1 MTKIHNNLRLLG
13 KGVMGLLSRADVTA
27 TLSVLS
33 LAAAPAFAGPEGE
46 QVVRGDVRFERRGNE
61 MWITAGRNSIIN
73 YRTFNIASGETV
85 RFIQPDAQSRVLNRV
100 MTAAPTRIDGS
111 LLANGR
117 VYIVNP
123 AGVYFGQNAV
133 VDVNGLHAAAG
144 RMSDSDFVR
153 GVDRYTHM
161 RGSVIN
167 EGQIRAN
174 AVALVGQQ
182 VGNFGTIVA
191 PQGTVVLAAGQDV
204 IVGERGGNVVVR
216 IPRHSGGTQATVTNA
231 GEINAAGGKV
241 TMAAGDMLGAAM
253 FNSGRIAASDVR
265 METVGRGTTTVS
277 GVIDASN
284 ANGTGGTIRV
294 LGEHVALQNATLDA
308 SGTTGGT
315 IMVGG
320 NFYGQGPERNSSTTT
335 VDAGSTLRADG
346 STGDAGH
353 VVAWSDGTTRFDG
366 MIYARAQG
374 DVGRGGVAE
383 VSGKEHVSIGG
394 HAYLHGKTGEGSFLI
409 DPGSVTIVDGG
420 NTAPGGALDTFN
432 DAWIIDQLQTGG
444 ATLTISTANSTNAG
458 TEDLTVDAAADLTYN
473 SAQNLVLNG
482 ANSVVI
488 NGTINNAGTG
498 GLSLTGGAIN
508 VANSVTV
515 GGTISTNGSSF
526 VNTGAIN
533 AGGAVTL
540 TQTGAVNVDANIT
553 AGTSFTSNNSGIGG
567 TFDSSGFTI
576 DANAGG
582 ITISHAGDA
591 VSVGNVDASG
601 AIAVTGANV
610 VQAGTA
616 DAASYDIDATG
627 LITVNGAVTV
637 TGTAGF
643 TAESAGFTNSGGGS
657 ITANNAAGLIN
668 INSTAGNITLGGT
681 LTAGTGGI
689 TLVSASSAQINQNAA
704 MSTTGAFTAYAS
716 GLYDAAANITGSSI
730 FIQAGFGGSGN
741 LDLNASTL
749 NADSIYLRAGD
760 GATGGNASIVDFS
773 GNPTFA
779 DTAGTGRPSAF
790 TMRQD
795 ASITDAN
802 IASLARFQTGSIAG
816 MNYSIRS
823 DAGSVTNSTAN
834 KLNGTTLAING
845 LTGVTLAADLNL
857 ISIDVTG
864 ATTLSADLT
873 TGSGPMRFRNAVAL
887 GAANRSITGGAVTFD
902 STIASTGGGLGIA
915 NSGTLTLGGAVS
927 LTGAGAFT
935 QSGTGGVA
943 LNANV
948 STQNQNVSF
957 NGPITVGA
965 NATID
970 AGTATIAIAD
980 DIGLANR
987 TLTLTGDEIDFT
999 GGAGSISGSGGSIV
1013 LQPSASGVTIGVA
1026 GGAGT
1031 LDLSNTDLAALG
1043 TGIDSIAI
1051 GRAADNHA
1059 ITINTTA
1066 FNSATTFRAGS
1077 GGTIAVN
1084 GDLGGNGSASLT
1096 LIGATTLNADIVT
1109 ASNAITITGDV
1120 TLGAA
1125 QSTYT
1130 LDTTANGSGAGA
1142 NISVSGTINGESA
1155 GTRSLTVRA
1164 GSSDVTT
1171 GNVGE
1176 TNRLGALTI
1185 TSVDDANF
1193 GTVNADTIAQTAGTG
1208 TSTFGDIT
1216 AATEVNLVGTN
1227 FDFQDATV
1235 TNLDFFVQNSGT
1247 ATFNGDIT
1255 TTAGAFA
1262 QAGTGTVSLGGDITS
1277 GLGVDIAGAITLTGD
1292 SAISSSGG
1300 VVFVGSTVNGTHD
1313 LTVTGLD
1320 IEFAGDV
1327 GGTNALDVL
1336 TITGD
1341 GVTFTGSVAAGS
1353 IAVTADNNVT
1363 INDDLTATTIS
1374 ILGGFDGTGNLTFAN
1389 PGISLSADAINLAVG
1404 DSATGGTASLNLGTN
1419 TPTFRSAAGG
1429 STSPTAVFLTQDA
1442 AFTDADLPGA
1452 SAFAG
1457 GLSGMSYSITSRDGN
1472 IVIAD
1477 ADKVTGTLL
1486 TLSAALGVEVT
1497 DSLNLQSFFTD
1508 SDIEFAGDLQTS
1520 GDITINGT
1528 LTLTGATRFN
1538 SGLGATSLNVVAA
1551 GTNDFAVTADSLDL
1565 NGSITGTRTLVLQPG
1580 TASRDVRL
1588 GGGTASG
1595 SFLELNATELTR
1607 IADGWDQIYIGKADG
1622 TGLMFLGGDVTVF
1635 DPTIFRMNGSGG
1647 RMDLGHRVTGSDNA
1661 FLRFFSD
1668 GNITL
1673 YDNVVT
1679 NGNFIEFAGDVVLQT
1694 NAIVDS
1700 TNGGAAA
1707 AGADI
1712 SFRGLID
1719 SAPSTL
1725 RSLNVTAGTGG
1736 AARLEGEVGLFN
1748 SLDSLTVS
1756 ASGIQLDKVTTTGGQ
1771 TYNGVAYLDGNLTS
1785 TNTGSILFGNGIVL
1799 TDDVDIVSAG
1809 GTGNN
1814 ITITGSIDSFTQ
1826 GSEKNI
1832 RMNSGFG
1839 DLTVTGDSG
1848 AGIAVAGFGA
1858 TGANILTGGVRSLG
1872 NVIYNGLTT
1881 LDGNVSGAVVSFSDD
1896 LNLLDNTS
1904 LTARSSAT
1912 FAGEVLSE
1920 ANQGHNLIITS
1931 PVTTFIGDV
1940 GATATRE
1947 LGRLATSGATNINAS
1962 TLRASGSISL
1972 GGAVQLNDDVS
1983 FTAGAGGLEFL
1994 NGMNSDST
2002 STPRSIVLNCPGEMF
2017 LNGSI
2022 GNTGRLASITTSG
2035 GGTIRIASAQV
2046 RTTATQDYAS
2056 AVIIDGNTAFTG
2068 SSISFAS
2075 TIDSGSSGARSVSVT
2090 ANGGTVLF
2098 SQAIGGTAP
2107 LSQFTVNAT
2116 SFTLPSVVTTGS
2128 QTYTGITTLT
2138 GNLTSTGSGAIA
2150 FSGVSQ
2156 LDGDVTITT
2165 AGNSGD
2171 SVSFASAVN
2180 AKNTSRAL
2188 TIDAGSGNVTFGSDV
2203 GFGTGT
2209 TDRQLASLSVSGG
2222 NIAIQGVQTSGS
2234 QSFDGNTN
2242 ARGNLTSTGTGSI
2255 SFDGALI
2262 LGTNLILTTASG
2274 GIFVDA
2280 TVNSDTTT
2288 RSLTL
2293 SSGGNSEKRLGGA
2306 VGATA
2311 QLSTITIN
2319 SDGTT
2324 TLAAPTIK
2332 TSGNQTYSGPVTLGD
2347 NVTIQSPAAVTFVG
2361 SVDSDTLSTLRTL
2374 TIDSTGG
2381 ALGTATVTLSGPVGG
2396 ITRLARLITAGTN
2409 GTARLGGNVTV
2420 AFGVDFFGPVK
2431 LLGSIIIDAKSGNH
2445 IYRSTIDTET
2455 GLAPANLT
2463 LLSTRTDSQPDR
2475 APFKFGGNIGAS
2487 NAIANLTIG
2496 GDLGNPYRAASIV
2509 FTDAYDTQGRILAEK
2524 VAATDSFAITTT
2536 GNFLMGA
2543 GQKLTAFGKLRINAG
2558 GSATLGDLVSLAEIT
2573 VNSNNIIL
2581 RARQPHTIFDNNF
2594 ETPDVLPSDTGADF
2608 VAAGGFVF
2616 STVPTVIG
2624 SGNAPIFASN
2634 TGIPDR
2640 NLGSFAFRRV
2650 IGRVVPALFTD
2661 TRSGGSNFLLPLDL
2675 RAVGPSSAQLATSL
2689 AGALPRDVTP
2699 GEAVTPPP
2707 ISSSM
2712 QSSLADM
2719 GIQTRSMTTEE
2730 TIDFLAGKATYDDVR
2745 PRSGFLA
2752 DDYRIATNRLS
2763 APAAQR
2769 AIDAYRALISKP
2781 EIDSN
2786 GNQVVDASGNP
2797 VMRDRTAD
2805 IKATL
2810 ARAWETYA
2818 VQAVNPS
2825 GIGFRAFLENRGPN
2839 ASTTEVQALKDLN
2852 AARETLTSIRAIGL
2866 SEYEASIPRRKIT
2879 GMIRPDSLG
2888 EQQLLEA
2895 IFGAPVKG

>member
-33 LAAAPAFAGPEGE
+33 LVAAPAFASPDGE

-100 MTAAPTRIDGS
+100 TTAAPTRIDGS

-153 GVDRYTHM
+153 GVNRYTHM
-161 RGSVIN
+161 SGSVIN
-167 EGQIRAN
+167 EGQIHAN
-174 AVALVGQQ
+174 AISLVGQQ

-216 IPRHSGGTQATVTNA
+216 IPRTSGGTQATVTNA
-231 GEINAAGGKV
+231 GEINASGGKV

-277 GVIDASN
+277 GVIDASST
-284 ANGTGGTIRV
+284 NGAGGTIRV

-308 SGTTGGT
+308 SGTTGGR

-320 NFYGQGPERNSSTTT
+320 NFYGQGPERRSTTTT

-346 STGDAGH
+346 RTGDAGH

-374 DVGRGGVAE
+374 EVGNGGVAE
-383 VSGKEHVSIGG
+383 VSGKQHVSIGG

-488 NGTINNAGTG
+488 NGVINNVGTG
-498 GLSLTGGAIN
+498 GVSLTGGAIN

-515 GGTISTNGSSF
+515 GGAFSTTGSTF

-533 AGGAVTL
+533 AGGAVAL

-567 TFDSSGFTI
+567 SFDSSGFTI

-582 ITISHAGDA
+582 VTISHAGDA
-591 VSVGNVDASG
+591 VSIGNVDATG

-610 VQAGTA
+610 VQSGTA

-643 TAESAGFTNSGGGS
+643 TADSAGFTNSGGGS

-668 INSTAGNITLGGT
+668 INSTAGNVTLGGT

-704 MSTTGAFTAYAS
+704 MSTTGAFTAYSS
-716 GLYDAAANITGSSI
+716 GLYDAGANITASAISI
-730 FIQAGFGGSGN
+730 EAGFGGSGN

-749 NADSIYLRAGD
+749 NANSIYLRAGD
-760 GATGGNASIVDFS
+760 GAAGGNSSIVDFS

-779 DTAGTGRPSAF
+779 DTAGTGRPLFF

-795 ASITDAN
+795 ASIADAN
-802 IASLARFQTGSIAG
+802 IAPLARFQTGSIAG
-816 MNYSIRS
+816 MTYSIRS

-845 LTGVTLAADLNL
+845 LTGVTLAADLSL
-857 ISIDVTG
+857 TSLDVTG

-887 GAANRSITGGAVTFD
+887 GASNRSLTGGAVTFD

-957 NGPITVGA
+957 NGPTTLGA
-965 NATID
+965 NSTID
-970 AGTATIAIAD
+970 AGTATIAFAD
-980 DIGLANR
+980 DVNLAGR
-987 TLTLTGDEIDFT
+987 ILTLSSDEIDFT
-999 GGAGSISGSGGSIV
+999 GGTGSVGGTGGTLI
-1013 LQPSASGVTIGVA
+1013 LQPSASGVSIGVA

-1031 LDLSNTDLAALG
+1031 LDLSSTDIAAFG
-1043 TGIDSIAI
+1043 PGITSIVI
-1051 GRAADNHA
+1051 GRAAGNHA
-1059 ITINTTA
+1059 ITINTTS

-1096 LIGATTLNADIVT
+1096 LIGTTTLNADIVT
-1109 ASNAITITGDV
+1109 ANNAITITGDV
-1120 TLGAA
+1120 VLGNV
-1125 QSTYT
+1125 QSLYT

-1142 NISVSGTINGESA
+1142 NISVSGTVNGESA
-1155 GTRSLTVRA
+1155 GTRALDLRA
-1164 GSSDVTT
+1164 GTGDVAT
-1171 GNVGE
+1171 GNVGN
-1176 TNRLGALTI
+1176 TNRLDSLTI
-1185 TSVDDANF
+1185 TSADDATF
-1193 GTVNADTIAQTAGTG
+1193 GTVNADSIAQTAGTG
-1208 TSTFGDIT
+1208 TTTFGNIT
-1216 AATEVNLVGTN
+1216 AANDVNVAGTN
-1227 FDFQDATV
+1227 FSFQDATV
-1235 TNLDFFVQNSGT
+1235 GGLFNQSGT
-1247 ATFNGDIT
+1247 GI
-1255 TTAGAFA
+1255 
-1262 QAGTGTVSLGGDITS
+1262 VSLGGDIAA
-1277 GLGVDIAGAITLTGD
+1277 GLGIDIAGAITLTAD
-1292 SAISSSGG
+1292 TTIATTSGTTS
-1300 VVFVGSTVNGTHD
+1300 FGSTIDGAHD
-1313 LTVTGLD
+1313 LIVTGAD
-1320 IEFAGDV
+1320 IQFAGDI
-1327 GGTNALDVL
+1327 GGTAALDALSV
-1336 TITGD
+1336 TGD
-1341 GVTFTGSVAAGS
+1341 GVIFSGSARATTITVA
-1353 IAVTADNNVT
+1353 ADNNVT
-1363 INDDLTATTIS
+1363 INNDLTATTLS
-1374 ILGGFDGTGNLTFAN
+1374 IAGGVDGTGNLAFAN
-1389 PGISLSADAINLAVG
+1389 AGISLSADSITLAVG
-1404 DSATGGTASLNLGTN
+1404 DSAAGGTASLNLATN
-1419 TPTFRSAAGG
+1419 TPTFRGAAGG
-1429 STSPTAVFLTQDA
+1429 STSPTSLTLTQDA

-1457 GLSGMSYSITSRDGN
+1457 GLSGLTYSITSRDGN

-1477 ADKVTGTLL
+1477 GDKVAGTFL
-1486 TLSAALGVEVT
+1486 TLNAGLGVEVQ
-1497 DSLNLQSFFTD
+1497 DSLSLRSFFTD
-1508 SDIEFAGDLQTS
+1508 SDMEFGGDLQTT

-1528 LTLTGATRFN
+1528 LTLTGATGFN
-1538 SGLGATSLNVVAA
+1538 SGSGATSIQDVVA
-1551 GTNDFAVTADSLDL
+1551 GTNDFAISADSLAV
-1565 NGSITGTRTLVLQPG
+1565 GGTITGSRTLVLQPG

-1588 GGGTASG
+1588 GGGAGSG
-1595 SFLELNATELTR
+1595 SFFELNGAELAR
-1607 IADGWDQIYIGKADG
+1607 ITDGWNQIFIGREDG
-1622 TGLMFLGGDVTVF
+1622 AGLLFLTGDVTVL
-1635 DPTIFRMNGSGG
+1635 DPTVFRMNGSGG
-1647 RMDLGHRVTGSDNA
+1647 RMDISGRVTGADNA
-1661 FLRFFSD
+1661 NLRFRSN

-1673 YDNVVT
+1673 YDDVFS
-1679 NGNFIEFAGDVVLQT
+1679 NGNFIEFAGSVVLQAD
-1694 NAIVDS
+1694 AIVDS
-1700 TNGGAAA
+1700 TNAGAAA

-1719 SAPSTL
+1719 SVVSTSH
-1725 RSLNVTAGTGG
+1725 SLNVNAGTGG
-1736 AARLEGEVGLFN
+1736 AARLEGEVGFN
-1748 SLDSLTVS
+1748 QDLGSLTIS
-1756 ASGIQLDKVTTTGGQ
+1756 GSGIQLAKVSTTNGQ
-1771 TYNGVAYLDGNLTS
+1771 SYNGTTFLSDDIISTTS
-1785 TNTGSILFGNGIVL
+1785 GSILFGNDIVL
-1799 TDDVDIVSAG
+1799 FGDANIISAG
-1809 GTGNN
+1809 GAGNN
-1814 ITITGSIDSFTQ
+1814 ITITGGIASQTA
-1826 GSEKNI
+1826 GSENNI
-1832 RMNSGFG
+1832 ALNSGLG
-1839 DLTVTGDSG
+1839 DLTITGDVG
-1848 AGIAVAGFGA
+1848 EGTRVASFGA
-1858 TGANILTGGVRSLG
+1858 TGANISTGGVRSLG
-1872 NVIYNGLTT
+1872 DVVYNGVATV
-1881 LDGNVSGAVVSFSDD
+1881 DGDIFGSIVTFSDD
-1896 LNLLDNTS
+1896 LNITDNTGV
-1904 LTARSSAT
+1904 TATSSAS
-1912 FAGEVLSE
+1912 FAGAILSE
-1920 ANQGHNLIITS
+1920 ANQGHNIIINS

-1940 GATATRE
+1940 GGVATRE
-1947 LGRLATSGATNINAS
+1947 LGRIVTSGATNINAS
-1962 TLRASGSISL
+1962 ALRATGGISL
-1972 GGAVQLNDDVS
+1972 GGAVQLNNDVT
-1983 FTAGAGGLEFL
+1983 FTAGPGGLEFL
-1994 NGMNSDST
+1994 GGMNSDSVG
-2002 STPRSIVLNCPGEMF
+2002 TPRSIVLNCPGEMF
-2017 LNGSI
+2017 ISGSV
-2022 GNTGRLASITTSG
+2022 GNTNRLASITTSG
-2035 GGTIRIASAQV
+2035 GGTIRLAAPQI

-2056 AVIIDGNTAFTG
+2056 AVIIEDSTAFTG

-2075 TIDSGSSGARSVSVT
+2075 TIDSGVFGPRAVSVT
-2090 ANGGTVLF
+2090 ANGGSVLF
-2098 SQAIGGTAP
+2098 SQPVGGTGP
-2107 LSQFTVNAT
+2107 LSQFSVTAT
-2116 SFTLPSVVTTGS
+2116 SFTLPGVVTTGS

-2138 GNLTSTGSGAIA
+2138 GDLTSTGAGAIA

-2156 LDGDVTITT
+2156 LDADVTITT
-2165 AGNSGD
+2165 GGNAGDN
-2171 SVSFASAVN
+2171 VSFASTLN

-2188 TIDAGSGNVTFGSDV
+2188 TVNAGDGNVTFGSDV

-2209 TDRQLASLSVSGG
+2209 TDRQLTSLTVTGG
-2222 NIAIQGVQTSGS
+2222 NIALQGVQTSGL
-2234 QSFDGNTN
+2234 QFFDGTSTV
-2242 ARGNLTSTGTGSI
+2242 RGNLTSTGAGSI
-2255 SFDGALI
+2255 SFNGALV
-2262 LGTNLILTTASG
+2262 LGTNLTLTTASG

-2319 SDGTT
+2319 GDGTT

-2347 NVTIQSPAAVTFVG
+2347 NVTIQTPTAVTFVG
-2361 SVDSDTLSTLRTL
+2361 SIDSDSISTLRTL

-2381 ALGTATVTLSGPVGG
+2381 VAGTAAVTLSGPVGG
-2396 ITRLARLITAGTN
+2396 TTRLSRLVTAGP
-2409 GTARLGGNVTV
+2409 GSARLGGNITV
-2420 AFGVDFFGPVK
+2420 ANGVDFFGPVR
-2431 LLGSIIIDAKSGNH
+2431 LLGSIVIDAKTGTH
-2445 IYRSTIDTET
+2445 VYRSTIDTET
-2455 GLAPANLT
+2455 SLSPANLT
-2463 LLSTRTDSQPDR
+2463 LLSTRSDVQPDR
-2475 APFKFGGNIGAS
+2475 APFKFGGNIGGT
-2487 NAIANLTIG
+2487 NAIANLTLG
-2496 GDLGNPYRAASIV
+2496 ADLATPYRAATIV
-2509 FTDAYDTQGRILAEK
+2509 FSDSFDTQGRVLASG
-2524 VAATDSFAITTT
+2524 VAATDLFTITTT

-2543 GQKLTAFGKLRINAG
+2543 GQKITAFGRLRINAG
-2558 GSATLGDLVSLAEIT
+2558 GSATLGDLTSLADIT
-2573 VNSNNIIL
+2573 VTSNNIIL
-2581 RARQPHTIFDNNF
+2581 RARQGGNVYDNTF
-2594 ETPDVLPSDTGADF
+2594 ESPDLTPADTGLDF
-2608 VAAGGFVF
+2608 VAAGGFAF
-2616 STVPTVIG
+2616 SSVPTVVG

-2634 TGIPDR
+2634 SGVPAN
-2640 NLGSFAFRRV
+2640 NLSGFAFRRIV
-2650 IGRVVPALFTD
+2650 GNVVPALFTD

-2675 RAVGPSSAQLATSL
+2675 RAFGPSAAQLATSL
-2689 AGALPRDVTP
+2689 AGALARDVTP
-2699 GEAVTPPP
+2699 GESVTPPP

-2719 GIQTRSMTTEE
+2719 GIQTRSLTPEE
-2730 TIDFLAGKATYDDVR
+2730 TIDLLAGNATYDDVR

-2786 GNQVVDASGNP
+2786 GNPIVDASGNP

-2805 IKATL
+2805 IKASL

-2818 VQAVNPS
+2818 VQAVSPS
-2825 GIGFRAFLENRGPN
+2825 GVGFRAFLENRGPT

-2852 AARETLTSIRAIGL
+2852 AAREALTSIRAIGL

-2879 GMIRPDSLG
+2879 GMIRPDSLSD
-2888 EQQLLEA
+2888 QQLLEA
-2895 IFGAPVKG
+2895 IFGAPIKA

>member
-1 MTKIHNNLRLLG
+1 MTTIHSNLRLLG

-100 MTAAPTRIDGS
+100 TTAAPTRIDGS

-144 RMSDSDFVR
+144 RMSDADFVR

-182 VGNFGTIVA
+182 VGNFGSIVA

-216 IPRHSGGTQATVTNA
+216 IPRTSGGTQATVTNA
-231 GEINAAGGKV
+231 GEINASGGRV

-265 METVGRGTTTVS
+265 VETVGRGTTTVS

-284 ANGTGGTIRV
+284 TNGAGGTIRV

-308 SGTTGGT
+308 SGMTGGK

-320 NFYGQGPERNSSTTT
+320 NFYGQGPERNSTTTT

-346 STGDAGH
+346 LSGDAGR

-366 MIYARAQG
+366 MIYARAQS
-374 DVGRGGVAE
+374 DVGSGGVAE
-383 VSGKEHVSIGG
+383 VSGKQHVSVGG

-432 DAWIIDQLQTGG
+432 DAWIIDQLENGG

-458 TEDLTVDAAADLTYN
+458 TEDLTVDAAADLSYN

-508 VANSVTV
+508 VANSVAV
-515 GGTISTNGSSF
+515 GGAFSTNGSTF

-591 VSVGNVDASG
+591 VSVGNVEASG

-668 INSTAGNITLGGT
+668 INSTAGNVTLGGT

-704 MSTTGAFTAYAS
+704 MSTTGAFTAYSS
-716 GLYDAAANITGSSI
+716 GLYDAAANITADSI

-741 LDLNASTL
+741 LDLNGSTL

-760 GATGGNASIVDFS
+760 GATGGNSSFVDFS

-779 DTAGTGRPSAF
+779 DTAGTGRPSFF

-795 ASITDAN
+795 ASIADAD

-816 MNYSIRS
+816 MTYSIRS

-845 LTGVTLAADLNL
+845 LTGVTLAADLSL
-857 ISIDVTG
+857 TSLDVTG

-887 GAANRSITGGAVTFD
+887 GAANRSLTGGVVTFD
-902 STIASTGGGLGIA
+902 STIASTGGGLAIS

-935 QSGTGGVA
+935 QSGAGGVA

-957 NGPITVGA
+957 NGPITVGGT
-965 NATID
+965 ATID
-970 AGTATIAIAD
+970 SGTATIAIAD
-980 DIGLANR
+980 DVNLAAN
-987 TLTLTGDEIDFT
+987 TLSLTGDEIDFT

-1031 LDLSNTDLAALG
+1031 LDLSSTDLAALG
-1043 TGIDSIAI
+1043 TGINSIAI
-1051 GRAADNHA
+1051 GRAAGNHA
-1059 ITINTTA
+1059 ITINSTA

-1077 GGTIAVN
+1077 GGTIAVD

-1096 LIGATTLNADIVT
+1096 LIGTTTLNADIVT
-1109 ASNAITITGDV
+1109 ANNAITITGDV
-1120 TLGAA
+1120 VLGTA
-1125 QSTYT
+1125 QSLYT

-1155 GTRSLTVRA
+1155 GTRSLTLRA
-1164 GSSDVTT
+1164 GSGDIAT
-1171 GNVGE
+1171 GNVGG
-1176 TNRLGALTI
+1176 TNRLEALAI
-1185 TSVDDANF
+1185 TSADDATF
-1193 GTVNADTIAQTAGTG
+1193 GTMNADTISQTAGTG
-1208 TSTFGDIT
+1208 TTTFGDIT

-1227 FDFQDATV
+1227 FSLQDAALGGTQ
-1235 TNLDFFVQNSGT
+1235 DFFIQHTGT
-1247 ATFNGDIT
+1247 ATLGGDIT
-1255 TTAGAFA
+1255 VGGAFV
-1262 QAGTGTVSLGGDITS
+1262 QAGTGSVSLGGDIAA
-1277 GLGVDIAGAITLTGD
+1277 GLGVDIAGAVTLTAD
-1292 SAISSSGG
+1292 AAVSTTSGG
-1300 VVFVGSTVNGTHD
+1300 TIFGSTIDGAQS
-1313 LTVTGLD
+1313 LTVTGAD

-1327 GGTNALDVL
+1327 GATTALGAL
-1336 TITGD
+1336 TVTGST
-1341 GVTFTGSVAAGS
+1341 VTFTGSAAASTIG
-1353 IAVTADNNVT
+1353 VTADND
-1363 INDDLTATTIS
+1363 IIFSDDITATTLTIA
-1374 ILGGFDGTGNLTFAN
+1374 GGVDGTGNLSFAN
-1389 PGISLSADAINLAVG
+1389 AGISLSADAITLAVG
-1404 DSATGGTASLNLGTN
+1404 DNASGGTASLNLGTN
-1419 TPTFRSAAGG
+1419 TPTFRGAAGG
-1429 STSPTAVFLTQDA
+1429 ASSPTSLSLTQDA

-1457 GLSGMSYSITSRDGN
+1457 GLSGLTYAITSRDGN

-1477 ADKVTGTLL
+1477 ADKVADTFL
-1486 TLSAALGVEVT
+1486 TLNAGLGVEIT
-1497 DSLNLQSFFTD
+1497 DSLILRSFFTD
-1508 SDIEFAGDLQTS
+1508 SDMEFGGDLQTS

-1528 LTLTGATRFN
+1528 LTLTGATRLN
-1538 SGLGATSLNVVAA
+1538 SGLGATSLNGVAA
-1551 GTNDFAVTADSLDL
+1551 GANDFAVTADSLAL
-1565 NGSITGTRTLVLQPG
+1565 GGSITGTRTLVLQPG
-1580 TASRDVRL
+1580 AASRDVRL
-1588 GGGTASG
+1588 GGSAASG
-1595 SFLELNATELTR
+1595 SFFELNAVELTR
-1607 IADGWDQIYIGKADG
+1607 IADGWNQVFIGKADG
-1622 TGLMFLGGDVTVF
+1622 SGLMFLGGDVTVF
-1635 DPTIFRMNGSGG
+1635 DPTVFRMNGSGG
-1647 RMDLGHRVTGSDNA
+1647 RMDIGHRVLGSDNA
-1661 FLRFFSD
+1661 SLRFFSD

-1673 YDNVVT
+1673 YDNVIT

-1694 NAIVDS
+1694 NALIDS
-1700 TNGGAAA
+1700 TNAGAAA

-1725 RSLNVTAGTGG
+1725 RTLNVTAGSSGS
-1736 AARLEGEVGLFN
+1736 ARLEGEVGLFN
-1748 SLDSLTVS
+1748 DLDSLTVS
-1756 ASGIQLDKVTTTGGQ
+1756 ASGIQLGKVTTTNGQ
-1771 TYNGVAYLDGNLTS
+1771 AYNGVAYLDGNITS
-1785 TNTGSILFGNGIVL
+1785 TNSGSILFGNGVVL

-1814 ITITGSIDSFTQ
+1814 ITITGPIDSFLQ
-1826 GSEKNI
+1826 GEEKNI

-1839 DLTVTGDSG
+1839 DLTITGDSG
-1848 AGIAVAGFGA
+1848 AGIALAGFGA
-1858 TGANILTGGVRSLG
+1858 TGANISTGGVRSLG

-1881 LDGNVSGAVVSFSDD
+1881 LDGNISGALVSFSDD
-1896 LNLLDNTS
+1896 LNLNDNTN
-1904 LTARSSAT
+1904 LAATVSAT
-1912 FAGEVLSE
+1912 FAGGVLSE

-1940 GATATRE
+1940 GGVATRE
-1947 LGRLATSGATNINAS
+1947 LGRLATSAATNINAS
-1962 TLRASGSISL
+1962 ALRASGSISL
-1972 GGAVQLNDDVS
+1972 GGAVQLNNDVT
-1983 FTAGAGGLEFL
+1983 FAAGAGGLEFL
-1994 NGMNSDST
+1994 SGMNSDSAG
-2002 STPRSIVLNCPGEMF
+2002 TPRSIVLNCPGEMF
-2017 LNGSI
+2017 INGSV
-2022 GNTGRLASITTSG
+2022 GATNRLASITTSG
-2035 GGTIRIASAQV
+2035 GGTIRLAAPQI

-2090 ANGGTVLF
+2090 ANGGSVLF
-2098 SQAIGGTAP
+2098 SQPIGGTAP
-2107 LSQFTVNAT
+2107 LSQFSVTAT
-2116 SFTLPSVVTTGS
+2116 SFTLPGVVTTGS

-2138 GNLTSTGSGAIA
+2138 GDLTSTGAGAIA

-2156 LDGDVTITT
+2156 LDADITITT
-2165 AGNSGD
+2165 GGNAGDN
-2171 SVSFASAVN
+2171 VSFASTLN
-2180 AKNTSRAL
+2180 SKDTSHAL

-2209 TDRQLASLSVSGG
+2209 TDCQLSSLTVTGG
-2222 NIAIQGVQTSGS
+2222 NIALQGVQTTGL
-2234 QSFDGNTN
+2234 QFFDGTSTV
-2242 ARGNLTSTGTGSI
+2242 RGNLTSTGSGSI

-2262 LGTNLILTTASG
+2262 LGTNLTLTTASG
-2274 GIFVDA
+2274 GIFIDA

-2288 RSLTL
+2288 RSLNL

-2306 VGATA
+2306 IGATA

-2332 TSGNQTYSGPVTLGD
+2332 TSGSQTYSGPVTLGD
-2347 NVTIQSPAAVTFVG
+2347 NVTIQSPAAVTFIG
-2361 SVDSDTLSTLRTL
+2361 AIDSDTISTLRTL

-2381 ALGTATVTLSGPVGG
+2381 VVGTAAVTLSGPVGG
-2396 ITRLARLITAGTN
+2396 TTRLSRLVTAGP
-2409 GTARLGGNVTV
+2409 GSARLGGNITV
-2420 AFGVDFFGPVK
+2420 ANGVDFFGPVR
-2431 LLGSIIIDAKSGNH
+2431 LLGSIVIDARTGTH

-2455 GLAPANLT
+2455 SLSPANLT
-2463 LLSTRTDSQPDR
+2463 LLSTRSDVQPDR

-2487 NAIANLTIG
+2487 NAIANLTLG
-2496 GDLGNPYRAASIV
+2496 ADLATPYRAATIV
-2509 FTDAYDTQGRILAEK
+2509 FSDSFDTQGRVLASG
-2524 VAATDSFAITTT
+2524 VAATDLFTITTT

-2543 GQKLTAFGKLRINAG
+2543 GQKLTAFGRLRINAG
-2558 GSATLGDLVSLAEIT
+2558 GSATLGDLVSLADISVT
-2573 VNSNNIIL
+2573 SNNIIL
-2581 RARQPHTIFDNNF
+2581 RARQNGNVYDNTF
-2594 ETPDVLPSDTGADF
+2594 ESPDLTPADTGTDF
-2608 VAAGGFVF
+2608 VAAGGFTF
-2616 STVPTVIG
+2616 SSTPTVVG

-2634 TGIPDR
+2634 SGVPANNLTG
-2640 NLGSFAFRRV
+2640 FAFRRV
-2650 IGRVVPALFTD
+2650 IGNVVASLFTD

-2675 RAVGPSSAQLATSL
+2675 RAFGPSSAQLATSL

-2707 ISSSM
+2707 ISSSIL
-2712 QSSLADM
+2712 SSLADM
-2719 GIQTRSMTTEE
+2719 GIQTRSLTPDE
-2730 TIDFLAGKATYDDVR
+2730 TIDLLAGNATYDDVR

-2763 APAAQR
+2763 APAAKR

-2786 GNQVVDASGNP
+2786 GNPVIDASGNP
-2797 VMRDRTAD
+2797 VMRDRTTD
-2805 IKATL
+2805 IKASL
-2810 ARAWETYA
+2810 ARSWETYA
-2818 VQAVNPS
+2818 VQAVSPS
-2825 GIGFRAFLENRGPN
+2825 GVGFRAFLENRGQG
-2839 ASTTEVQALKDLN
+2839 ASTTEVQALSDLN
-2852 AARETLTSIRAIGL
+2852 AAREALISIRAIGL

-2879 GMIRPDSLG
+2879 GMIRPDSLSD
-2888 EQQLLEA
+2888 QQLLEA

>member
-1 MTKIHNNLRLLG
+1 MTTIHNNLRLLG

-73 YRTFNIASGETV
+73 YRTFNIAAGETV

-100 MTAAPTRIDGS
+100 TTAAPTRIDGS

-153 GVDRYTHM
+153 GVNRFTHM
-161 RGSVIN
+161 TGSVVN

-174 AVALVGQQ
+174 AVSLVGQQ
-182 VGNFGTIVA
+182 VGNFGSIVA

-216 IPRHSGGTQATVTNA
+216 IPRTIGRTQATVTNA
-231 GEINAAGGKV
+231 GEINASGGKV

-265 METVGRGTTTVS
+265 LETAGRGTTTVS

-284 ANGTGGTIRV
+284 ANGAGGTIRV

-320 NFYGQGPERNSSTTT
+320 NFYGQRPERNSTTTT

-346 STGDAGH
+346 RTGDAGH

-366 MIYARAQG
+366 MIYARATG
-374 DVGRGGVAE
+374 EVGSGGVAE
-383 VSGKEHVSIGG
+383 VSGKQHVSIGG

-458 TEDLTVDAAADLTYN
+458 TEDLTVDAAADLSYN
-473 SAQNLVLNG
+473 STQNLVLNG

-515 GGTISTNGSSF
+515 GGGFSTNGSSF

-533 AGGAVTL
+533 AGGAVAL
-540 TQTGAVNVDANIT
+540 TQTGTVNVDANIT

-567 TFDSSGFTI
+567 SFDSSGFTI
-576 DANAGG
+576 DANGGG
-582 ITISHAGDA
+582 ITITHAGDA
-591 VSVGNVDASG
+591 VSIGDVDATG

-610 VQAGTA
+610 VQSGTA
-616 DAASYDIDATG
+616 DAESYDIDATG

-637 TGTAGF
+637 TGTVGF
-643 TAESAGFTNSGGGS
+643 TADSAGFTNSGGGS

-668 INSTAGNITLGGT
+668 INSTAGNVTLGGT

-689 TLVSASSAQINQNAA
+689 TLISASSAQIDQGAA
-704 MSTTGAFTAYAS
+704 VSTTGAFTAYAS
-716 GLYDAAANITGSSI
+716 GLYDSGANITGSSI
-730 FIQAGFGGSGN
+730 FIQAGYGGSGN

-760 GATGGNASIVDFS
+760 GASGGNASFVDFT

-779 DTAGTGRPSAF
+779 DTAGTGRPSFF

-795 ASITDAN
+795 ASIADAG

-816 MNYSIRS
+816 MTYSIRS

-845 LTGVTLAADLNL
+845 STGVTLAADLSL
-857 ISIDVTG
+857 ASLDVTG

-887 GAANRSITGGAVTFD
+887 GASNRSITGGAVTFD
-902 STIASTGGGLGIA
+902 STVTSTGGGLAIA

-927 LTGAGAFT
+927 LTGSGAFN

-943 LNANV
+943 LSANV
-948 STQNQNVSF
+948 STQNQNISF
-957 NGPITVGA
+957 NGPITVGG

-970 AGTATIAIAD
+970 SGTATIAVAD
-980 DIGLANR
+980 GINLASNA
-987 TLTLTGDEIDFT
+987 LTLTGDEIDFT
-999 GGAGSISGSGGSIV
+999 GGGGSVSGSGGSIV

-1031 LDLSNTDLAALG
+1031 LDISTTDLAALG
-1043 TGIDSIAI
+1043 TGINSIAI
-1051 GRAADNHA
+1051 GRAAGNTA
-1059 ITINTTA
+1059 ITINSTA

-1084 GDLGGNGSASLT
+1084 GDLGGNGAASLT
-1096 LIGATTLNADIVT
+1096 FIGTTTLNADIVT
-1109 ASNAITITGDV
+1109 TNNAITITGDV
-1120 TLGAA
+1120 VLGSA
-1125 QSTYT
+1125 QSLYT
-1130 LDTTANGSGAGA
+1130 LDTTANGSVAGA
-1142 NISVSGTINGESA
+1142 NVSVSGTINGESA
-1155 GTRSLTVRA
+1155 GTRALDLRA
-1164 GSSDVTT
+1164 GSGDVST
-1171 GNVGE
+1171 GDVGG
-1176 TNRLGALTI
+1176 TNRLSALTI
-1185 TSVDDANF
+1185 TSADDATF
-1193 GTVNADTIAQTAGTG
+1193 GTVNADSIAQTAGTG
-1208 TSTFGDIT
+1208 TTTFGDIT

-1227 FDFQDATV
+1227 FDFQDAAV
-1235 TNLDFFVQNSGT
+1235 ASLDFFVQNSGV

-1255 TTAGAFA
+1255 TTDGAFV
-1262 QAGTGTVSLGGDITS
+1262 QAGTGTVLLGGDITS
-1277 GLGVDIAGAITLTGD
+1277 GLGVDLSGAITLTGD
-1292 SAISSSGG
+1292 SVITSSGG
-1300 VVFVGSTVNGTHD
+1300 VVSFGSTIDGAHD
-1313 LTVTGLD
+1313 LSVSGGD
-1320 IEFAGDV
+1320 MEFAGDV
-1327 GGTNALDVL
+1327 GGTAALDAFSV
-1336 TITGD
+1336 TSD
-1341 GVTFTGSVAAGS
+1341 SVTFTGSARATTINVA
-1353 IAVTADNNVT
+1353 ADNNVT
-1363 INDDLTATTIS
+1363 ISDDFTATTLTIA
-1374 ILGGFDGTGNLTFAN
+1374 GGVDGTGNLSFAN
-1389 PGISLSADAINLAVG
+1389 AGISLSADAITLAVG

-1419 TPTFRSAAGG
+1419 TPTFRGAAGG
-1429 STSPTAVFLTQDA
+1429 STSPTSLALTQDA
-1442 AFTDADLPGA
+1442 SFTDADLPGA

-1457 GLSGMSYSITSRDGN
+1457 GLSGMTYAITSRDGS
-1472 IVIAD
+1472 ITIAD
-1477 ADKVTGTLL
+1477 ADKVADTFL
-1486 TLSAALGVEVT
+1486 TLNAGLGVAIT
-1497 DSLNLQSFFTD
+1497 DSMSLRSFSTD
-1508 SDIEFAGDLQTS
+1508 SDMQFGGDLQTT

-1528 LTLTGATRFN
+1528 LTLTGATGFN
-1538 SGLGATSLNVVAA
+1538 SGSGATSVQDVVA
-1551 GTNDFAVTADSLDL
+1551 GSNDFAISADSLAV
-1565 NGSITGTRTLVLQPG
+1565 GGTITGSRTLVLQPG

-1588 GGGTASG
+1588 GGSAGSG
-1595 SFLELNATELTR
+1595 SFFELNGTELSR
-1607 IADGWDQIYIGKADG
+1607 ITDGWDQIYIGREDG
-1622 TGLMFLGGDVTVF
+1622 AGLLFLTGDVTVL
-1635 DPTIFRMNGSGG
+1635 DPTVFRMNGGGG
-1647 RMDLGHRVTGSDNA
+1647 RMDISGRVTGADNA
-1661 FLRFFSD
+1661 NLRFRSN

-1673 YDNVVT
+1673 YDDVFS
-1679 NGNFIEFAGDVVLQT
+1679 NGNFIEFAGNVVLET
-1694 NAIVDS
+1694 DAVVDS
-1700 TNGGAAA
+1700 TNAGAAA

-1719 SAPSTL
+1719 SVVNTSHN
-1725 RSLNVTAGTGG
+1725 LNVTAGTSG
-1736 AARLEGEVGLFN
+1736 AARLEGEVGFN
-1748 SLDSLTVS
+1748 QDLGSLTIS
-1756 ASGIQLDKVTTTGGQ
+1756 GGGIQLAKVSTTNGQ
-1771 TYNGVAYLDGNLTS
+1771 SYNGTTFLSDDITS
-1785 TNTGSILFGNGIVL
+1785 TTSGSILFGNDIVL
-1799 TDDVDIVSAG
+1799 FGDSNIVSAG
-1809 GTGNN
+1809 GAGNN
-1814 ITITGSIDSFTQ
+1814 ITITGGISSQTA
-1826 GSEKNI
+1826 GSENNVAF
-1832 RMNSGFG
+1832 NSGLG
-1839 DLTVTGDSG
+1839 DLTITGDSG
-1848 AGIAVAGFGA
+1848 EGNRVASFGA
-1858 TGANILTGGVRSLG
+1858 TGANITTGGVRSVG
-1872 NVIYNGLTT
+1872 DVVYNGLATV
-1881 LDGNVSGAVVSFSDD
+1881 DGDIAGAIVSFSDD
-1896 LNLLDNTS
+1896 LNITDHTGV
-1904 LTARSSAT
+1904 TATTSAT
-1912 FAGEVLSE
+1912 FAGAILSE
-1920 ANQGHNLIITS
+1920 ANQGHNIIIAS
-1931 PVTTFIGDV
+1931 PVTTFVGDV
-1940 GATATRE
+1940 GGITTRE
-1947 LGRLATSGATNINAS
+1947 LGRIVTSGATNINAS
-1962 TLRASGSISL
+1962 ALRATGGISL
-1972 GGAVQLNDDVS
+1972 GGAVQLNNDVT
-1983 FTAGAGGLEFL
+1983 FTAGLGGLEFL
-1994 NGMNSDST
+1994 GGINSDSAG
-2002 STPRSIVLNCPGEMF
+2002 TPRSIVLNCSGETF
-2017 LNGSI
+2017 INGSV
-2022 GNTGRLASITTSG
+2022 GATNRLASITTSG
-2035 GGTIRIASAQV
+2035 GGTIRLAAPQI

-2056 AVIIDGNTAFTG
+2056 AVTIEDSTAFTG

-2075 TIDSGSSGARSVSVT
+2075 TIDSGVFGARAVSVT
-2090 ANGGTVLF
+2090 ANGGSVLF
-2098 SQAIGGTAP
+2098 SQAIGGTAA
-2107 LSQFTVNAT
+2107 LSQFSVNAT

-2138 GNLTSTGSGAIA
+2138 GDLTSTGAGAIA

-2156 LDGDVTITT
+2156 LDADVTISTGGN
-2165 AGNSGD
+2165 AGDN
-2171 SVSFASAVN
+2171 VSFASTLN
-2180 AKNTSRAL
+2180 AKNISRGL
-2188 TIDAGSGNVTFGSDV
+2188 TINAGDGNVTFGSDV

-2209 TDRQLASLSVSGG
+2209 SDRQLTSLTVTGG
-2222 NIAIQGVQTSGS
+2222 NIAMQGVQTSGL
-2234 QSFDGNTN
+2234 QFFDGTSTV
-2242 ARGNLTSTGTGSI
+2242 RGNLTSTGAGSI
-2255 SFDGALI
+2255 SFNGALI
-2262 LGTNLILTTASG
+2262 LGTNLTLTTASG

-2319 SDGTT
+2319 GDGTT

-2347 NVTIQSPAAVTFVG
+2347 NVTIQTPAAVSFVG
-2361 SVDSDTLSTLRTL
+2361 SVDSDSISTLRTL
-2374 TIDSTGG
+2374 TIDTTGG
-2381 ALGTATVTLSGPVGG
+2381 VAGTAAVTLSGTVGG
-2396 ITRLARLITAGTN
+2396 TTRLSRLVTAGP
-2409 GTARLGGNVTV
+2409 GSARLGGNITV
-2420 AFGVDFFGPVK
+2420 ANGVDFFGPVR
-2431 LLGSIIIDAKSGNH
+2431 LLGSIVIDAKTGTH
-2445 IYRSTIDTET
+2445 VYRSTIDTET
-2455 GLAPANLT
+2455 SLSPANLT
-2463 LLSTRTDSQPDR
+2463 LLSTRSDVQPDR
-2475 APFKFGGNIGAS
+2475 APFKFGGNIGGT
-2487 NAIANLTIG
+2487 NAIANLTLG
-2496 GDLGNPYRAASIV
+2496 ADLATPYRAATIV
-2509 FTDAYDTQGRILAEK
+2509 FTDSFDTQGRVLASG
-2524 VAATDSFAITTT
+2524 VAATDLFTITTT

-2543 GQKLTAFGKLRINAG
+2543 GQKLTAFGRLRINAG
-2558 GSATLGDLVSLAEIT
+2558 GSATLGDLTSLADIT
-2573 VNSNNIIL
+2573 VTSNNIIL
-2581 RARQPHTIFDNNF
+2581 RARQGGNVYDNTF
-2594 ETPDVLPSDTGADF
+2594 ETPDITPADTGADY

-2616 STVPTVIG
+2616 SSVPTVVG

-2634 TGIPDR
+2634 TGIPSA
-2640 NLGSFAFRRV
+2640 NLGGFAFRRIV
-2650 IGRVVPALFTD
+2650 GRVVPAMFTD

-2675 RAVGPSSAQLATSL
+2675 RAFGPSAAQLATSL

-2730 TIDFLAGKATYDDVR
+2730 TIDFLAGNATYDDVR

-2752 DDYRIATNRLS
+2752 DDYRVATNRLS

-2769 AIDAYRALISKP
+2769 AIDSYRALVSKP

-2786 GNQVVDASGNP
+2786 GNPIVDASGNP
-2797 VMRDRTAD
+2797 VMRDRTAE
-2805 IKATL
+2805 IKVSL

-2818 VQAVNPS
+2818 VQAVSPS
-2825 GIGFRAFLENRGPN
+2825 GVGFRAFLENRGPN
-2839 ASTTEVQALKDLN
+2839 ASTTEVQALSDLN

-2879 GMIRPDSLG
+2879 GMIRPDSLSD
-2888 EQQLLEA
+2888 QQLLEA
-2895 IFGAPVKG
+2895 IFGAPLKG